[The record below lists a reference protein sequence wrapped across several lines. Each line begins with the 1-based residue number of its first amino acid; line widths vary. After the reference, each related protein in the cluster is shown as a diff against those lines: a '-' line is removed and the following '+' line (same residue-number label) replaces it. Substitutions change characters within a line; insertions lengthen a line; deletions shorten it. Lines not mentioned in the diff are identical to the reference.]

1 MERLS
6 LDISDVW
13 LARKR
18 IASLIKKTPLVKS
31 TELSRCAGCPVYL
44 KMETQHE
51 IHAFKVRGA
60 ANKILSLNQKER
72 ARGVTTFSTGNHGMA
87 VAWVASRLGIP
98 AVICVSR
105 RVPAAKTEAIQ
116 RLGGRLHIHGE
127 SQDEAEAECVRLERE
142 EGLTVISPFDDPWV
156 IAGQGTIGLELLEDL
171 PELGSVIIPLSGGGL
186 LSGIGLAVKTNRPSS
201 RIVGVS
207 MEGPAVMHY
216 SLKKGKTL
224 VMPERTTL
232 ADSLLGGLG
241 TDNRYTFHMVGDLAD
256 QTLLVSEREIAE
268 GIAFMLN
275 HHRTVVEGAA
285 ATTIAAILSRKFKP
299 DPQPVV
305 LILSGANLDPSTL
318 FQAVRMAANHTKD
331 PV

>member
-105 RVPAAKTEAIQ
+105 RVPAAKTEAL
-116 RLGGRLHIHGE
+116 R
-127 SQDEAEAECVRLERE
+127 RLE
-142 EGLTVISPFDDPWV
+142 GLGV
-156 IAGQGTIGLELLEDL
+156 LEFRH
-171 PELGSVIIPLSGGGL
+171 G
-186 LSGIGLAVKTNRPSS
+186 SGIYV
-201 RIVGVS
+201 
-207 MEGPAVMHY
+207 
-216 SLKKGKTL
+216 
-224 VMPERTTL
+224 
-232 ADSLLGGLG
+232 
-241 TDNRYTFHMVGDLAD
+241 
-256 QTLLVSEREIAE
+256 
-268 GIAFMLN
+268 
-275 HHRTVVEGAA
+275 
-285 ATTIAAILSRKFKP
+285 
-299 DPQPVV
+299 
-305 LILSGANLDPSTL
+305 GAN
-318 FQAVRMAANHTKD
+318 AVRTGEMSGFS
-331 PV
+331 PPPGWVSRC